1 MIHRPYLGGDPA
13 DVPTPLPKE
22 TGSEGIS
29 SEIHHRITCDLFLIF
44 CNKYREN
51 ASIKAAKSEHNSGL
65 PNSHSVLIKVTS
77 LKKKSKCIILDM
89 VQGQDLLRVF
99 VCLKV
104 DRRQKNS
111 FSLGFRQK
119 NLSLTAKASL
129 RTLHMRQK
137 TYLFYFL
144 SYKRF
149 DNVDQASQS
158 EACVKKFL
166 FHFQDLPPP

>member
-13 DVPTPLPKE
+13 DVATPLPKE
-22 TGSEGIS
+22 TGSEGFS
-29 SEIHHRITCDLFLIF
+29 SGIHHRITCDLFLIF

-51 ASIKAAKSEHNSGL
+51 ASIKAAKSEDNSGL

-119 NLSLTAKASL
+119 ISKFDSKGLVVHTSHAS
-129 RTLHMRQK
+129 K
-137 TYLFYFL
+137 NIFVLFSKL
-144 SYKRF
+144 
-149 DNVDQASQS
+149 QA
-158 EACVKKFL
+158 L
-166 FHFQDLPPP
+166 